1 MLIFEIL
8 VKKVI
13 QHSQKMLENMLLHQ
27 ISPFITKNVKMFK
40 KKQKNANFKFL
51 ARKSSILGKSC
62 GKMSF
67 PLICQ
72 ILVRKSFKI
81 GRKCGKIS
89 HYT

>member
-27 ISPFITKNVKMFK
+27 ISPFRTKNVKMFK
-40 KKQKNANFKFL
+40 KTKKMSILNFL

-62 GKMSF
+62 ENMSF

-81 GRKCGKIS
+81 GRKCGKIT